1 MMRGD
6 LVTTTIPQPRRLRFT
21 VDHYYKM
28 IELGMIDNYE
38 KSEIIDGEMVE
49 KMSIGDRHAWIVDL
63 LNRFFS
69 RNLPDQIMVRVQ
81 NPLRLGEFDEP
92 EPDIVLA
99 DLTKYDGSRHPRAD
113 ETILV
118 IEVSDLSLRHDR
130 DTKIPLYAAAGIK
143 EVWIIN
149 LRNNVIEVYQ
159 NPTFGIYQSV
169 RIFEIG
175 QAVESSVLTDL
186 ALNVSDVLHETI
198 N

>member
-38 KSEIIDGEMVE
+38 KSEIINGEMVE

-69 RNLPDQIMVRVQ
+69 RNLPDQFMVRVQ

-92 EPDIVLA
+92 EPDIVLT
-99 DLTKYDGSRHPRAD
+99 DLTKYDGSRHPSAD

-130 DTKIPLYAAAGIK
+130 DTKIPLYAAAEIK

-175 QAVESSVLTDL
+175 QTVESSVLTDL